1 MKAGLKLPAAFA
13 AALSNFSSRFFIAI
27 VSGLHAFQSGHPAL
41 KVAGIDGSALGLQY
55 AGNSAGLVWGDVGS
69 RHCGD
74 DSALR
79 DRSGRAAPTCGLRFR
94 GDRLGPT
101 LGFAAQPF
109 QYGVVRAVDA
119 VCAECNRKE
128 VTQRLLG
135 PLRIG
140 QLAHRHRIHPAGIDP
155 TIGCRQTGQCRDNV
169 VPYCFLKCA
178 KGGNSY
184 ECNSRIRF

>member
-13 AALSNFSSRFFIAI
+13 AAPSNFLSQLSIAI
-27 VSGLHAFQSGHPAL
+27 VSGLHAFQSGHTPL
-41 KVAGIDGSALGLQY
+41 KVARFAVSAFGLQY
-55 AGNSAGLVWGDVGS
+55 ACNGAGLVWGDVGP

-79 DRSGRAAPTCGLRFR
+79 DRSGRVAPTCGLRFR

-101 LGFAAQPF
+101 LRFAAQLF

-119 VCAECNRKE
+119 MCAECNPKE
-128 VTQRLLG
+128 VTQRRLG
-135 PLRIG
+135 PLRLG
-140 QLAHRHRIHPAGIDP
+140 QLAHRHWIHPAGIDP
-155 TIGCRQTGQCRDNV
+155 TIGCRQSGQCRDNV
-169 VPYCFLKCA
+169 VPYWFLKCA
-178 KGGNSY
+178 KGCNSY